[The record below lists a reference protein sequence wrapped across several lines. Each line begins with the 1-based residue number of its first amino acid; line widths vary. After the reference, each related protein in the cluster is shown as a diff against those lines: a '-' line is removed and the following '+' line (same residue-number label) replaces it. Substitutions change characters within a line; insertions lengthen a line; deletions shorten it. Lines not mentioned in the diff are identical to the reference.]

1 MEIGSFIEWLLGWL
15 DKTEWAVDVRG
26 VHKLFK
32 VVNEWLNE
40 KVNEWREWMNSKKKI
55 RLVCE
60 LEIF

>member
-1 MEIGSFIEWLLGWL
+1 MEIGSFIEYLREWL
-15 DKTEWAVDVRG
+15 DKTEWAVDVTG

-40 KVNEWREWMNSKKKI
+40 KVNELRERINSKKKN